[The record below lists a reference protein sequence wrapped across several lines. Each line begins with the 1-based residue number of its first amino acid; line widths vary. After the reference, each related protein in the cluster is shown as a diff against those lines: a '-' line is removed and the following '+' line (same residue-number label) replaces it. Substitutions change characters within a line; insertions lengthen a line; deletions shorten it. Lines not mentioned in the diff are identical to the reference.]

1 MKCPNCSNECNEKN
15 AFCPFCGTKIEVPI
29 VKEKICP
36 HCGES
41 NNEEDRF
48 CKKCGYYFELT
59 SSKINTNNKSSNN
72 NVSLILSIIAIAL
85 TTVCCVF
92 PFVSQ
97 GISIILAI
105 ISLVLNKKENKNTPA
120 MVIAIIAIVIS
131 CFIVFCYIISY
142 EEIYAMLQEILQTI
156 ENGEIEM

>member
-41 NNEEDRF
+41 NDEEDRF
-48 CKKCGYYFELT
+48 CKNCGYYFELT

-85 TTVCCVF
+85 TTVCCAF